1 MQVIKRNG
9 QSESVDLAKVQRRIT
24 QLSDNLQVDPV
35 QISTKVVS
43 GLYDGV
49 TTAKLDELAAETAGY
64 MSSTH
69 PDYAILAARVC
80 ASNLQKQTRDSFSE
94 TVRAMHAYLNPVTGE
109 HAPLVS
115 QQLFDVVVAN
125 ADRIDAQLVYARD
138 MEYDYFGFKTLERS
152 YLMRMDGHVCERPQ
166 HMLMR
171 VSLGIHGTDLDA
183 AFETYDL
190 MSRKYFTHATP
201 TLFNAGTPLPQMS
214 SCFLMQIKEDSI
226 DGIFDTL
233 KQCATVSKHA
243 GGVGLSVHNVRAT
256 DSYIRGTNGRSNG
269 LVPMLRVF
277 SDTARY
283 VDQGGGKRKGAFA
296 AYLEPWHAD
305 VFDFLDLK
313 KNHGDENRRARD
325 MFYALWIPDLFM
337 HRVKS
342 HGKWSLF
349 CPNEAPGLADCY
361 GEEFDALYTDYE
373 QRGLARK
380 TIDATDLWKHIVDS
394 QVETGTP
401 YMVYKDA
408 CNRKS
413 NQQNLGTI
421 KSSNLCTEIVQY
433 SSPDE
438 IAVCNLASVN
448 LQAFVNDAVSPPA
461 YDFNR
466 LYEVA
471 RVVTRNLD
479 RVIDVNHYPLP
490 ETRRSNERHRPV
502 GLGVQGLADTFM
514 RMRFPFDS
522 GDAAQLN
529 KDIFETLYYAACE
542 TSMELARKHGAY
554 ETFGGSPASQGR
566 LQPDLWGVTPSD
578 RWDWAGL
585 KERIAE
591 HGMRNSL
598 LLAPMPTASTA
609 QILGNNESVEA
620 VTSNIYTRRVLAGEF
635 VVVNKHLVRDLQRVG
650 KWTPGVRNQLIAD
663 RGSVKNL
670 DIADHLKSIYKT
682 VWEISQRV
690 VIDMAADRG
699 AYVCQSQSL
708 NIHLA
713 DPTYAKLTSMH
724 FYGWQRGLKTGMY
737 YLRTQPRATAI
748 QFTVDKGQERAE
760 EREEECLTCSA

>member
-1 MQVIKRNG
+1 MQVVKRNG
-9 QSESVDLAKVQRRIT
+9 HREAVDLSKVQTRIT
-24 QLSDNLQVDPV
+24 QLCKNLQVDPASV
-35 QISTKVVS
+35 AAKVVR
-43 GLYDGV
+43 GLRDGV
-49 TTAKLDELAAETAGY
+49 TTVELDELAAETSGY
-64 MSSTH
+64 MSSLH
-69 PDYAILAARVC
+69 PDYAVLAARVC
-80 ASNLQKQTRDSFSE
+80 ASNLHKQTRTSFSE
-94 TVRAMHAYLNPVTGE
+94 TVRAMHAYVNPVTKQ
-109 HAPLVS
+109 HSPLVS
-115 QQLFDVVVAN
+115 QTLFDVVDAN
-125 ADRIDAQLVYARD
+125 ADLIDSKLVYARD

-152 YLMRMDGHVCERPQ
+152 YLMRMDGAVCERPQ

-277 SDTARY
+277 ADTARY

-305 VFDFLDLK
+305 VFDFIDLK

-325 MFYALWIPDLFM
+325 MFYALWVPDLFM

-342 HGKWSLF
+342 QGKWSLF
-349 CPNEAPGLADCY
+349 CPNEAPGLSDCY
-361 GEEFDALYTDYE
+361 GQEFDALYTKYE
-373 QRGLARK
+373 QEGVARR
-380 TIDATDLWKHIVDS
+380 TIDAVDLWRHIVDS

-448 LQAFVNDAVSPPA
+448 LQAFVDDTVTPPV
-461 YDFNR
+461 YNFTR

-514 RMRFPFDS
+514 RMRLPFES
-522 GDAAQLN
+522 PGATQLN

-542 TSMELARKHGAY
+542 TSTELARLHGPY
-554 ETFGGSPASQGR
+554 ETYSGSPASQGR
-566 LQPDLWGVTPSD
+566 LQPDLWGVTPSE

-585 KERIAE
+585 KRRIAE

-620 VTSNIYTRRVLAGEF
+620 LTSNIYTRRVLAGEF

-650 KWTPGVRNQLIAD
+650 RWTDRVRNQLVID
-663 RGSVKNL
+663 RGSVQNL
-670 DIADHLKSIYKT
+670 DIDDHLKAIYKT
-682 VWEISQRV
+682 VWEISQRT
-690 VIDMAADRG
+690 VINMAADRG
-699 AYVCQSQSL
+699 AFVCQSQSL
-708 NIHLA
+708 NIHIA
-713 DPTYAKLTSMH
+713 NPSYAKLTSMH

-737 YLRTQPRATAI
+737 YLRTRPKASAI
-748 QFTVDKGQERAE
+748 QFTVDLSNTEG